1 MASSTITLTAAD
13 GFQFPAYVS
22 EPAAKP
28 RGAIVVLPEIFGVN
42 AHIRGVADRFAAA
55 GYLAISPSTF
65 DRAERG
71 VEMGYGPE
79 DMKRGSA
86 LKAAIEALPAPGV
99 LQDIQ
104 AAVQRAG
111 ESGRVGVV
119 GYCWGGLLSWR
130 AAEQVQGLAAAVTYY
145 GGGMTM
151 GKEPDRK
158 PAVPTMSHFG
168 ELDKHITLDSVKAFE
183 QKHPEVEV
191 HLYAAD
197 HGFNCEQRGA
207 YNAGAAATAL
217 ERTLFHFAK
226 HLG

>member
-1 MASSTITLTAAD
+1 MASSTVTLTAAD

-42 AHIRGVADRFAAA
+42 AHIRSVADRFAAA
-55 GYLAISPSTF
+55 GYLAIAPATF
-65 DRAERG
+65 ERAERG
-71 VEMGYGPE
+71 VEMGYGPD

-104 AAVQRAG
+104 AAVERAG

-145 GGGMTM
+145 GAGMTM
-151 GKEPDRK
+151 GRELDRK
-158 PAVPTMSHFG
+158 PAVPTLSHFG

-183 QKHPEVEV
+183 RKHPEVEV

-197 HGFNCEQRGA
+197 HGFNCDQRGA
-207 YNAGAAATAL
+207 WNPGAAATAL
-217 ERTLFHFAK
+217 ERTLFHFAR